1 QRCGALA
8 VTAKGAMTA
17 LPCRQELE

>member
-1 QRCGALA
+1 RCGALA